1 MTDGGQRSM
10 TNNPHVRFYNG
21 QRGYVTATVTPRLWT
36 TEYRI
41 VPNVTQ
47 PGGGVE
53 TAATFVVE
61 DGRAG
66 AQEA

>member
-1 MTDGGQRSM
+1 MTNGGRRSM
-10 TNNPHVRFYNG
+10 SDNPHVRFYNG

-36 TEYRI
+36 SHYRV
-41 VPNVTQ
+41 VPEVTR
-47 PGGGVE
+47 PGGAVR
-53 TAATFVVE
+53 TLATFVVE